1 MLEQTR
7 FDAITT
13 KTDHMTGFSTHAG
26 TTEADMVALAVDD
39 GAKSLEEAL
48 GAFLSVATSPATSMH
63 LDAPGHLV
71 NQTLPCPTFKIR
83 QMPDG
88 RRGLSD
94 ECKPG
99 R

>member
-13 KTDHMTGFSTHAG
+13 KSDHVKGFSTHAG
-26 TTEADMVALAVDD
+26 TIEAYVVALAADS

-48 GAFLSVATSPATSMH
+48 GAVLSVATSSVIFMH

-71 NQTLPCPTFKIR
+71 NQTFPCLTFKIR